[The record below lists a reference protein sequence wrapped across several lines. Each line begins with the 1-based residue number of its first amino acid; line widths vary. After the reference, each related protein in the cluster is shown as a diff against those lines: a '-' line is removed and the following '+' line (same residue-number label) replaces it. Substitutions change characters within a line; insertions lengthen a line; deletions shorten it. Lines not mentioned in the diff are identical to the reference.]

1 MARLGAVA
9 AVGTTSD
16 LGVRNITLA
25 GICDAERGM
34 HEKFESGIGRLMNRL
49 NLLKAQLARQHNLG
63 ETDVSQKFRFLGS
76 AWKTEIFPR

>member
-9 AVGTTSD
+9 AVGATSD

-25 GICDAERGM
+25 GICDAERA
-34 HEKFESGIGRLMNRL
+34 GRLMNRL
-49 NLLKAQLARQHNLG
+49 NLRKAQLARQHNLG